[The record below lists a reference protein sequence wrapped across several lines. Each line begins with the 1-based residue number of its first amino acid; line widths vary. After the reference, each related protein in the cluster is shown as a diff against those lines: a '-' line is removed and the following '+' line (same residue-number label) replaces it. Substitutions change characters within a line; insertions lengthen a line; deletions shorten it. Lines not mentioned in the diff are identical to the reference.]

1 MFIGVPKQA
10 LEQPLSQQTVFVG
23 QSKGQVR
30 RIITQAGY
38 HTEDFVIAKTED

>member
-10 LEQPLSQQTVFVG
+10 LEQPLSQHTVFVG
-23 QSKGQVR
+23 QSKGQVK

-38 HTEDFVIAKTED
+38 NIEVFVIAQTEA